1 MGRLETRPENSTFNP
16 ENTTFNCMKIGL
28 KHGNISFKQQLN

>member
-1 MGRLETRPENSTFNP
+1 MGRLETRPEN
-16 ENTTFNCMKIGL
+16 TTFIRMKIGL